1 MKFTFALLALPLAS
15 GFAPSTFGVQ
25 RQTAIFSAPV
35 DTSSA
40 VQAAL
45 QASKQYGATSP
56 EARVAWDA
64 VEEMRANDDSPA
76 TQGSLADECDIDEDK
91 VSAACL
97 EYGSKIEELNKLLAD
112 QVPHLNNVKT
122 LADDLQKIKLIV
134 TKNQPAPDSP
144 QVRAALEHAKAMSAE
159 HGTTSPEAKV
169 AWDSLEEIAS
179 SGLSNAMGAGLDQEC
194 LVESAME
201 ACLALEELNRVLN
214 LEKSK
219 NEGANS

>member
-1 MKFTFALLALPLAS
+1 MAM
-15 GFAPSTFGVQ
+15 
-25 RQTAIFSAPV
+25 AIRNQYGSH
-35 DTSSA
+35 DLHSSA
-40 VQAAL
+40 ITYLVSYSAWISFL
-45 QASKQYGATSP
+45 TQYCRRPT
-56 EARVAWDA
+56 D
-64 VEEMRANDDSPA
+64 NLFIDYSPA